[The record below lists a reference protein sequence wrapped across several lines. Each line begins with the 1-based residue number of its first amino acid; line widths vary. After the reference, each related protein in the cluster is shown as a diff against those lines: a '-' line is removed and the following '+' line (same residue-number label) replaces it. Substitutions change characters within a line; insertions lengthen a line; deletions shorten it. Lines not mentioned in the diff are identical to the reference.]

1 MPSAE
6 NPSLYY
12 IYRKHQ
18 KDREVVA
25 YSCIFCPLD
34 KPDQDFL
41 ELAELFLQN
50 IDFYFKNNEKYDKLG
65 NYMYEGLWKNFWQ
78 TGRSI

>member
-6 NPSLYY
+6 NLLF
-12 IYRKHQ
+12 ITFIETQ
-18 KDREVVA
+18 KDREIVA

-65 NYMYEGLWKNFWQ
+65 IICMKGFWKNFWQ